1 MIGFG
6 EETEKEMRAENGFS
20 FIDELP
26 KKPKKRVGLKIAAFV
41 FAFLL
46 LFSVTVLISGDSSE
60 SWVGKIPFIGR
71 IVGLVES
78 SDKQVRGEDQDRI
91 NILLLGMGGQKH
103 DGGYLTDTIILVSLK
118 PSTKKISMLSIPR
131 DLSVAVE
138 GMGWQKINA
147 INAFAESKKDG
158 SGGEALS
165 QALSDVLD
173 IPIHYYIRVDFN
185 GFVNIVDILGGVE
198 LEVENTLEDYH
209 YPISG
214 QEDNEDYYS
223 RFEHLYI
230 EKGWQ
235 KMDGTLALKY
245 ARSRYASGIEGSDF
259 ARARRQQKIIQA
271 VKEKLLK
278 TENFFKPTVISGLIS
293 ELNESL
299 SFNLKIWE
307 AIKLW
312 QMFKDVGDSDIS
324 NYVLDDRPN
333 GLLVAS
339 RSEAGAYILTPRSG
353 DFTEIKYLINNFFPK
368 EEQLKAMESE
378 SQESAKVEIKNG
390 TWINGLASQTAIDLE
405 NKNFDVLK
413 VSNCSRRDF
422 KDTVIYD
429 LTYGGKNE
437 ALKYIRDFLQAEV
450 YFDLPLWLIE
460 DIKNEVNEG
469 EERPDF
475 LVILGERASK
485 VGF

>member
-1 MIGFG
+1 
-6 EETEKEMRAENGFS
+6 
-20 FIDELP
+20 
-26 KKPKKRVGLKIAAFV
+26 
-41 FAFLL
+41 
-46 LFSVTVLISGDSSE
+46 
-60 SWVGKIPFIGR
+60 
-71 IVGLVES
+71 
-78 SDKQVRGEDQDRI
+78 
-91 NILLLGMGGQKH
+91 
-103 DGGYLTDTIILVSLK
+103 
-118 PSTKKISMLSIPR
+118 
-131 DLSVAVE
+131 
-138 GMGWQKINA
+138 
-147 INAFAESKKDG
+147 
-158 SGGEALS
+158 
-165 QALSDVLD
+165 
-173 IPIHYYIRVDFN
+173 
-185 GFVNIVDILGGVE
+185 
-198 LEVENTLEDYH
+198 
-209 YPISG
+209 
-214 QEDNEDYYS
+214 
-223 RFEHLYI
+223 
-230 EKGWQ
+230 
-235 KMDGTLALKY
+235 
-245 ARSRYASGIEGSDF
+245 
-259 ARARRQQKIIQA
+259 
-271 VKEKLLK
+271 
-278 TENFFKPTVISGLIS
+278 
-293 ELNESL
+293 
-299 SFNLKIWE
+299 
-307 AIKLW
+307 
-312 QMFKDVGDSDIS
+312 MFKDVGDSDIS